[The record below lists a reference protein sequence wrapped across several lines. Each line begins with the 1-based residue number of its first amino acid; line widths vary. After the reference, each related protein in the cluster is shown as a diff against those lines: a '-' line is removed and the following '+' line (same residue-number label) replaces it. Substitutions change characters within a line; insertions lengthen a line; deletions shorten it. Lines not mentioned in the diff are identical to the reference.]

1 MIPCCAQVTTREEQ
15 THVRVTVGVPWCV
28 SMEANGML
36 KEPQAGDT
44 DALQKDTLVSMQTS
58 DIC

>member
-1 MIPCCAQVTTREEQ
+1 MLCAGHDEGGVDTCQGDS
-15 THVRVTVGVPWCV
+15 GVPWCV

-44 DALQKDTLVSMQTS
+44 DALLKDTLVSMQTL